1 MQRKLSLVV
10 SLLCVAAAAWSPPA
24 AAQDQPAGI
33 RLGAPY
39 NVQRPMLAVR
49 AVAGADPIREARDS
63 VGRILDRDLRFSS
76 RYNMLGTVPGQLQS
90 GPVDYRQWNALNVV
104 YLVAGELIAGARGY
118 TLALAVH
125 DVVYGR
131 LVAERRLSLPALTD
145 ADFRMAVH
153 AVADEVVRLTLNQ
166 PGSAATRVVLTRQN
180 GGGSYD
186 LLVVDSDGWGLRRIA
201 GTGSQLYSPV
211 WSPDG
216 QRILY
221 ALNTDRGWQLVE
233 REVQTGRQR
242 MVNPGGQQ
250 LLTPTYAPDGRR
262 IALAAWRDDGA
273 EIYEYDLGRQCCL
286 RRLTGTGR
294 TISMNPVF
302 SPDGARIAFM
312 SDRIGRPA
320 VYVMNA
326 DGSNAT
332 MLSPFVAGQASDY
345 SSPTWAPTGTR
356 VAFHGV
362 WNRQMRG
369 AYQIMVGDATRP
381 GAQIEQI
388 TARGNNEDPS
398 WAPDGRHIVYTS
410 SGDGQ
415 AGLYVIDAETK
426 TRRLLAA
433 GANLRMA
440 EWSPPLLRATDLL
453 ARQAQ

>member
-1 MQRKLSLVV
+1 MDRKHVTVCCLIALAVG
-10 SLLCVAAAAWSPPA
+10 AAAMPA

-39 NVQRPMLAVR
+39 NVQRPLLAVR
-49 AVAGADPIREARDS
+49 PVAGAAPIAEAVDS
-63 VGRILDRDLRFSS
+63 VTRILQRDLRNSS
-76 RYNMLGTVPGQLQS
+76 RYNLLEAVPQQLQA

-104 YLVAGELIAGARGY
+104 YLVVGELTAGSRGY
-118 TLALAVH
+118 DLSLVVH

-131 LVAERRLSLPALTD
+131 VVNERRFVLPPATD

-153 AVADEVVRLTLNQ
+153 AVSDEVVRWTVNQ
-166 PGSAATRVVLTRQN
+166 PGSAATRIVLTRQN

-186 LLVVDSDGWGLRRIA
+186 LLIVDSDGFGLRRIA

-216 QRILY
+216 RRILY

-233 REVQTGRQR
+233 REVQSGTQR
-242 MVNPGGQQ
+242 MVNPGAQQ
-250 LLTPTYAPDGRR
+250 LLTPAYAPDGRR
-262 IALAAWRDDGA
+262 IVLSAWRGDGA
-273 EIYEYDLGRQCCL
+273 EIFEYDLGRQCCL
-286 RRLTGTGR
+286 QRLTGSGR
-294 TISMNPVF
+294 TISMNPVY
-302 SPDGARIAFM
+302 SSDGRRIAFM

-320 VYVMNA
+320 VYVMAA
-326 DGSNAT
+326 DGGNPT

-345 SSPTWAPTGTR
+345 SSPSWSPTSSR

-369 AYQIMVGDATRP
+369 AYQIMIADADRP

-388 TARGNNEDPS
+388 TGRGNNEDPS
-398 WAPDGRHIVYTS
+398 WAPDGRHLVYTS
-410 SGDGQ
+410 VGDG
-415 AGLYVIDAETK
+415 APGLYVIDAETK
-426 TRRLLAA
+426 TRRLLAP

-440 EWSPPLLRATDLL
+440 EWSPPLLRAADLV
-453 ARQAQ
+453 AQP